1 MKIQK
6 IVLQIVILLLLVFV
20 ATSLWAFTFGE
31 NALWKQHTL
40 QVQIDRM
47 ELEIDSL
54 KNELEHR
61 KNEEERLL
69 KDSFYIE
76 SIARTKYGMSKKGEA
91 VYQFIP

>member
-6 IVLQIVILLLLVFV
+6 IVLQIVIVLLLVFV

-31 NALWKQHTL
+31 NGLWKQHKL
-40 QVQIDRM
+40 QV
-47 ELEIDSL
+47 EIDSL